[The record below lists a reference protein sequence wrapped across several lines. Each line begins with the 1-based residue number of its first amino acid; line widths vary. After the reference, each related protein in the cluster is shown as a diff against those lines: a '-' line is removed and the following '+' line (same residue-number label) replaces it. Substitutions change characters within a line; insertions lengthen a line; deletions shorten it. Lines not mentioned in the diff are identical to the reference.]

1 MWGQVVS
8 PTRIYS
14 SWAFVSETDVCIWPT
29 QLLLQRS
36 NLRKQLSTFGIQLL
50 CVERQLIFSKAKKTV
65 THWLA
70 NLNQISC
77 PWAQRVPSSPSYKRA
92 VGSGIIHA
100 FITLFWGLP
109 PIALWPQCCVRW
121 SVQEHHQIHRR
132 IERRHHSWRAAF
144 WGAISWGRL
153 QITKPRWGT
162 HQCQVSKQ
170 MILYLENR
178 ATQGV
183 FRNSNDLRR
192 VQADRGF
199 ARSRLCTGIVLL
211 IIKYYI
217 YGTEWYIKKGGDAQQ
232 ATD

>member
-153 QITKPRWGT
+153 QSQGGELTNAKFPSRWFCTWRTGQ
-162 HQCQVSKQ
+162 HKVFLEIQ
-170 MILYLENR
+170 MICVEYKPIGALPGRDYVLVLY
-178 ATQGV
+178 
-183 FRNSNDLRR
+183 
-192 VQADRGF
+192 
-199 ARSRLCTGIVLL
+199 
-211 IIKYYI
+211 Y
-217 YGTEWYIKKGGDAQQ
+217 
-232 ATD
+232 